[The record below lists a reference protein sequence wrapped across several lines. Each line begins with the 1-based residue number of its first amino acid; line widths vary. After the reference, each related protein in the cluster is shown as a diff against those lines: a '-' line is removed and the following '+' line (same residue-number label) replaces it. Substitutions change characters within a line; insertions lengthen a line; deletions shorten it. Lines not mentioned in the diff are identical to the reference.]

1 VGTHVHMMSGA
12 SGEGTT
18 QILRALQAQID
29 DARAAKNPPKEE
41 DTWRP

>member
-1 VGTHVHMMSGA
+1 MSGA